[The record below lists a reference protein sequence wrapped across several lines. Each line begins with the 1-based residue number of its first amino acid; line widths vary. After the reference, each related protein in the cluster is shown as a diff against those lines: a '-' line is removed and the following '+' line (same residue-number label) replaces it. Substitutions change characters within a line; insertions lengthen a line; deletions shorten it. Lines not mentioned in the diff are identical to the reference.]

1 MLRFSLL
8 KRLVR
13 RDVLGVID
21 NCATSITSRAELRLL
36 AIRGRLFFDLG
47 FEVGKL
53 GVGKVFE
60 IHLPTPNFPT

>member
-1 MLRFSLL
+1 MN
-8 KRLVR
+8 
-13 RDVLGVID
+13 LGSSID
-21 NCATSITSRAELRLL
+21 EAANKPASITSRAEPSLL

-47 FEVGKL
+47 FEVGRL